1 MTTFSNIIR
10 PGQLN
15 GTGSLT
21 ASHVEEIWGAV
32 EGTIER
38 MSVLAPRVRVKPL
51 KGTSVATNFAVGK
64 AVMGRIT
71 AGTDVVATSQS
82 KFGKAQMTVDTVVYA
97 RTNFPLLE
105 TLQTS
110 YDSRTEVGNEHGK
123 EIAKHFDQTF
133 MIQATKAGLLTAN
146 RFGLTAAGHSGATQV
161 TLAGAS
167 DHLDPALLY
176 AKLIDLITGMRLK
189 DVDPVSDGCILL
201 VNHTDFA
208 TLAQA
213 ELLINSEYLTSEG
226 TKIPTM
232 KLKAWG
238 VDVIPSNN
246 FVGGQNITGH
256 LLSNAD
262 NGNAYDGDFTK
273 VVATMFAPKALMAAE
288 TIPLTQQLI
297 WDPIDLN
304 WVLTHYRSYG
314 VSPSIA
320 AFAGCLLKP

>member
-1 MTTFSNIIR
+1 MSSFTGIIR

-15 GTGSLT
+15 GTGDLD

-32 EGTIER
+32 EGTIDR
-38 MSVLAPRVRVKPL
+38 VSVLAPRVRVKPL
-51 KGTSVATNFAVGK
+51 KGTSVYTNFAVGQAAMGK
-64 AVMGRIT
+64 ITPGVAVAPT
-71 AGTDVVATSQS
+71 AAP
-82 KFGKAQMTVDTVVYA
+82 KFGKAQGTVDTVVYA

-110 YDSRTEVGNEHGK
+110 YDARTEVGKEHGK
-123 EIAKHFDQTF
+123 TIAKQYDQTF

-146 RFGLTAAGHSGATQV
+146 RYGLTAAGHTGATQV
-161 TLAGAS
+161 TMAGAN

-189 DVDPVSDGCILL
+189 DVDPVADGCILL

-208 TLAQA
+208 TLAQS
-213 ELLINSEYLTSEG
+213 ELLINSEYMTSEG

-246 FVGGQNITGH
+246 YVGGQNITGH

-273 VVATMFAPKALMAAE
+273 VIATMFAPDALMAAE
-288 TIPLTQQLI
+288 TIPLTQLLA
-297 WDPIDLN
+297 WDNQDLN
-304 WVLTHYRSYG
+304 WVLTHYRSFG
-314 VSPSIA
+314 VSPSKA
-320 AFAGCLLKP
+320 QFAGVLLKP